1 MSRDRDWV
9 SSSRSYL
16 AAWGVPTAIM
26 LIAVFLDP
34 TSRTVIWAAALA
46 WMGIACIAN
55 ASRCGRT
62 HCYFTGRFFLLMAGA
77 VLLHGFEILW
87 LGDYGW
93 WWLGVTLVSVG
104 YGALWYLPERLWG
117 KFVRQD
123 DDLLSQ

>member
-9 SSSRSYL
+9 SGYRSYL
-16 AAWGVPTAIM
+16 AAWGVPTAVM

-34 TSRTVIWAAALA
+34 WSRTVIWAAALG

-55 ASRCGRT
+55 ATHCGRT
-62 HCYFTGRFFLLMAGA
+62 HCFLTGPFFLVMAVA
-77 VLLHGFEILW
+77 VLLHGLVILW
-87 LGDYGW
+87 LGEYGW

-104 YGALWYLPERLWG
+104 NGALWYLPERLWG